1 MQLWELIAIAIA
13 LAADAFAVSIC
24 KGLATKENYI
34 KTGLACGI
42 WFGFFQGLMPFL
54 GWLLGS
60 TFAAYIESIAPFIA
74 FALLAFLGI
83 KMIVEAIKE
92 MKEEKEAQ
100 AEGICLCTQNE
111 KSASLAPSVMLA
123 FAIAT
128 SIDALAAGVSFAAMD
143 ANILVAV
150 SLIGIITFVCS
161 FIGAA
166 IGAKVGDKAGSKAE
180 LAGGAVLLGIG
191 IKILIEGLLK

>member
-1 MQLWELIAIAIA
+1 MSLWELIAIAVA

-24 KGLATKENYI
+24 KGLATKEKYL

-42 WFGFFQGLMPFL
+42 WFGFFQALMPFL

-60 TFAAYIESIAPFIA
+60 VFASYIDSIAPYIA
-74 FALLAFLGI
+74 FALLAFLGV

-92 MKEEKEAQ
+92 IKEAKQ
-100 AEGICLCTQNE
+100 AAAEGVCLCCQNE
-111 KSASLAPSVMLA
+111 KNASLLPATMFA

-128 SIDALAAGVSFAAMD
+128 SIDALAAGVSFAAMN
-143 ANILVAV
+143 ANVWLAV
-150 SLIGIITFVCS
+150 SLIGIITFICS

-166 IGAKVGDKAGSKAE
+166 IGAKIGGKFSGKAE
-180 LAGGAVLLGIG
+180 LAGGIVLLGIG
-191 IKILIEGLLK
+191 IKILVEGLLK

>member
-1 MQLWELIAIAIA
+1 MLLWELVAIAIA

-24 KGLATKENYI
+24 KGLATKEKYL

-60 TFAAYIESIAPFIA
+60 AFASYVDSIAPYIA

-92 MKEEKEAQ
+92 IKETKAAA
-100 AEGICLCTQNE
+100 AEGICLCCQDE
-111 KSASLAPSVMLA
+111 KNASLAPATMLA

-128 SIDALAAGVSFAAMD
+128 SIDALAAGVSVAAMN
-143 ANILVAV
+143 ANIIIAV
-150 SLIGIITFVCS
+150 SLIGIITFICS

-166 IGAKVGDKAGSKAE
+166 LGAKVGGKFSGKAE

>member
-1 MQLWELIAIAIA
+1 MSLWELVAIAIA

-24 KGLATKENYI
+24 KGLATKEKYL

-60 TFAAYIESIAPFIA
+60 VFASYVESIAPYIA
-74 FALLAFLGI
+74 FTLLAFLGI
-83 KMIVEAIKE
+83 KMIVEAIKD
-92 MKEEKEAQ
+92 MKEAREAE
-100 AEGICLCTQNE
+100 AEGICLCCQDERN
-111 KSASLAPSVMLA
+111 ASLAPATMFA

-128 SIDALAAGVSFAAMD
+128 SIDALAAGVSFAAMN
-143 ANILVAV
+143 ANILIAV
-150 SLIGIITFVCS
+150 SLIGIITFICS

-166 IGAKVGDKAGSKAE
+166 IGAKVGGKFSEKAE
-180 LAGGAVLLGIG
+180 IAGGAVLLIIG